1 MGVEKEK
8 GREGTLQFL
17 GAGGKEENAV
27 IYFVGTG
34 QASETF
40 SPFPPPGEPDG
51 TGQTAPSLPARTKGE
66 LF

>member
-8 GREGTLQFL
+8 GREGTL
-17 GAGGKEENAV
+17 GSWEGRGKEENAV
-27 IYFVGTG
+27 IYFAGTG